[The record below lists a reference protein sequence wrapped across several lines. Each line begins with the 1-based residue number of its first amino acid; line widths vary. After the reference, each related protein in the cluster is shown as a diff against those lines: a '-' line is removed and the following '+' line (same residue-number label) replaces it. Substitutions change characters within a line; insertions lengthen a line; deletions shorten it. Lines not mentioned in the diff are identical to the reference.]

1 MRYARGM
8 AKGTGVELHER
19 MLRGNALTLAWRLN
33 YIANFY
39 TVPFYLALEQRIG
52 ISRPEYVILFC
63 TAQHPG
69 VTAQEIVAATG
80 RPKNSISVAVAKL
93 ERKRLVARR
102 PSAVDSRRMEL
113 RVTRAGVAMFR
124 RIVPLLAARERRM
137 LEPLS
142 APKRAQFNALLMKVA
157 QSVPGWANPDLS
169 SLAPVAPGRRRR
181 VPGK

>member
-1 MRYARGM
+1 MAARP
-8 AKGTGVELHER
+8 TGASKAPGARTGGALRER

-39 TVPFYLALEQRIG
+39 AVPFYLALEQRIG

-63 TAQHPG
+63 AAQHPG

-80 RPKNSISVAVAKL
+80 RPKNSISVAVSKL

-102 PSAVDSRRMEL
+102 PSAADSRRMEL
-113 RVTRAGVAMFR
+113 RVTAAGRAVFR

-137 LEPLS
+137 LEALS
-142 APKRAQFNALLMKVA
+142 AAERRQFNVLLMKVA
-157 QSVPGWANPDLS
+157 QKVTDWATPDLS
-169 SLAPVAPGRRRR
+169 ALAPAA
-181 VPGK
+181 